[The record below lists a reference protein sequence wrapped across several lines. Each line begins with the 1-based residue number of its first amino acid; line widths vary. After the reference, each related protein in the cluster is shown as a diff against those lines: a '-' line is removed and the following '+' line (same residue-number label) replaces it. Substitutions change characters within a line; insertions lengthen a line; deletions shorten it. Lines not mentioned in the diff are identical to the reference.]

1 MPGKAAGPMEK
12 PMSDLEPAHSNGD
25 HGRPLLPAGSVM
37 LGLFAFSLMD
47 VVMKSLSIELGAYNA
62 ILWRVL
68 ASLVLVSI
76 IFFARRPR
84 MPGKAARKVHLQRGI
99 IVVFMSYL
107 FFWGLARVPLAEAIA
122 LSFIAPI
129 IALYLAAIFLGET
142 IHRNAI
148 YASILGFSGVLV
160 IAWGRASGDFS
171 EDSIW
176 GIGAILFSAVLYAG
190 NLVIQRR
197 QALLAGPI
205 EISFSQNL
213 IVGLCFLLLAPF
225 FAVVPEQQYWPL
237 IGAGAVFSIVAAVFI
252 AWGYA
257 RAEAQNLINLE
268 YSVFIWAAI
277 FGWLIF
283 REPITLSTVAG
294 TVLIVVG
301 CILATRRQRK
311 VAHIETTAV

>member
-1 MPGKAAGPMEK
+1 
-12 PMSDLEPAHSNGD
+12 MSDLEPSDPNSANAP
-25 HGRPLLPAGSVM
+25 PLLPAGSV
-37 LGLFAFSLMD
+37 LIGLLTFSMMD
-47 VVMKSLSIELGAYNA
+47 VVMKSLAIDLGAYNA
-62 ILWRVL
+62 LLWRVL
-68 ASLVLVSI
+68 ASLAIVSV
-76 IFFARRPR
+76 IFFARRPK

-129 IALYLAAIFLGET
+129 IALYLAAVFLGET

-148 YASILGFSGVLV
+148 YASILGFGGVVV
-160 IAWGRASGDFS
+160 IAAGRATGEYD
-171 EDSIW
+171 EEALL
-176 GIGAILFSAVLYAG
+176 GIGAILASAVLYAG

-213 IVGLCFLLLAPF
+213 IVGAAFLLVAPF
-225 FAVVPEQQYWPL
+225 FAVIPERQYLPY
-237 IGAGAVFSIVAAVFI
+237 IGAGAILSVISAVFI

-268 YSVFIWAAI
+268 YSAFIWAAI
-277 FGWLIF
+277 FGWLFF
-283 REPITLSTVAG
+283 REPVTLPTVSGAF
-294 TVLIVVG
+294 LIVAG
-301 CILATRRQRK
+301 CILATRRYRK
-311 VAHIETTAV
+311 VAHIETTTI

>member
-1 MPGKAAGPMEK
+1 MP
-12 PMSDLEPAHSNGD
+12 DLISADTDSENAPL
-25 HGRPLLPAGSVM
+25 LLPAGSV
-37 LGLFAFSLMD
+37 LFGLLTFSMMD

-68 ASLVLVSI
+68 TAFVIVSV
-76 IFFARRPR
+76 IFFARGPR

-129 IALYLAAIFLGET
+129 IALYLAAVFLGET

-148 YASILGFSGVLV
+148 YASVLGFGGVLV
-160 IAWGRASGDFS
+160 IAWGRASGTFD
-171 EDSIW
+171 EQALL
-176 GIGAILFSAVLYAG
+176 GIGAILLSAILYAG
-190 NLVIQRR
+190 NLVIQRQ

-205 EISFSQNL
+205 EISFAQNL
-213 IVGLCFLLLAPF
+213 VVGAAFLLLAPF
-225 FAVVPEQQYWPL
+225 FAVLPGANSLPY
-237 IGAGAVFSIVAAVFI
+237 IGAGAILSIVSAVFI

-268 YSVFIWAAI
+268 YSAFIWAAI
-277 FGWLIF
+277 FGWLFF
-283 REPITLSTVAG
+283 REPITLTTVAG
-294 TVLIVVG
+294 ALMIVAG
-301 CILATRRQRK
+301 CILATRRDRK